1 MIVGL
6 LTEIQ
11 KDQLIGQRY
20 DEDSL
25 FNPVQ
30 DGNGDWIISTEEIEQ
45 NIYSEFDWIKTL
57 PMIEYIPV

>member
-30 DGNGDWIISTEEIEQ
+30 DGNEDWIISTEEIEQ
-45 NIYSEFDWIKTL
+45 NIYPEFDWIKTL

>member
-30 DGNGDWIISTEEIEQ
+30 DGAGNWIISTEEIEQ
-45 NIYSEFDWIKTL
+45 NIYPEFDWIKTL
-57 PMIEYIPV
+57 PLIEYIPV